1 MARRVNGNLGEE
13 VTSFIGRRDELA
25 TAKRLLPTTRVL
37 TLLGPGGMGK
47 TRLSRQIGQLVSRA
61 FPDGVWFVELADLQD
76 PNLVTLSVAEA
87 LNLRDE
93 SSAPLPRLTEF
104 LADKRLLLILDNCEH
119 LIEEC
124 ATLVGRIIAT
134 TPDVRVL
141 ATSREVLGIPGEQVM
156 PVPPLELPDTDSGD
170 SDALQLFIERAT
182 AANPGFTVTTAN
194 RAVLTEICRR
204 LEGMPLALEL
214 AALRLRMF
222 TPEQILDRL
231 DDTMGLLSAGPRTAP
246 QRQQTIEG
254 AIRWSYDLC
263 TPAEQRMW
271 EQLSVFAGGFDIDA
285 AEAVCE
291 LGAGTPKRNRVAL
304 MDALTGLVDKSVVML
319 RFDGDVA
326 RYSML
331 EPIRQFAGDRLDE
344 QGAEQATRARHR
356 LHYRRL
362 AMRGQTAYWTAD
374 DVAWFRELIREHA
387 NLRAA
392 LRSGLD
398 DEPLETMATVT
409 VLRPFWEHNRFLSE
423 GYGWLNE
430 VLARNPEPTHERAKA
445 LSSAASLAALL
456 GDRESAHRLVDAC
469 LELAAALDD
478 RDIMAEVTLDRSL
491 LAFADGDRERSMELG
506 RASIAIA
513 AENGQHAIEMDSHAF
528 SFMCA
533 MVIEAPGRTELAQRF
548 LEITTEN
555 GSHLMGG
562 LALWTVGIDHWRRG
576 EIDAAA
582 EYHGRA
588 IEQLALFERCVWL
601 SSAFEGLA
609 WTVSSRGDYDRA
621 ARLLGASESLQRS
634 TIRLAH
640 TITIAVG
647 DKERLKVRDALGE
660 DAYRAAYGAG
670 ANLPLDEAIN
680 YALGRTPAR
689 PEADSEPVT
698 PTRAPRKSA
707 TAASET
713 NVLTRREKDV
723 ARLVAA
729 GHSNKRIA
737 ADLVISIRTAETHVE
752 HILTKLGFTSRTQVA
767 AWAHEH
773 DL

>member
-1 MARRVNGNLGEE
+1 MARRVNGNLPEE
-13 VTSFIGRRDELA
+13 VTSFVGRREELA

-47 TRLSRQIGQLVSRA
+47 TRLSRQIGQLVARA
-61 FPDGVWFVELADLQD
+61 FPDGVWLVELADVQD
-76 PNLVTLSVAEA
+76 PALVTLTVAEA

-119 LIEEC
+119 LIEAC

-156 PVPPLELPDTDSGD
+156 PVPPLTVPDTATED
-170 SDALQLFIERAT
+170 SDALQLFVERAT
-182 AANPGFTVTTAN
+182 AANPSFSATLAN
-194 RAVLTEICRR
+194 RAVLAEICRR

-231 DDTMGLLSAGPRTAP
+231 DDTIGLLSAGPRTAP

-263 TPAEQRMW
+263 TAAEQALW
-271 EQLSVFAGGFDIDA
+271 EQLSVFSGGFDIDA
-285 AEAVCE
+285 AETVCE
-291 LGAGTPKRNRVAL
+291 LGAASL
-304 MDALTGLVDKSVVML
+304 MEALTGLVDKSVVVL
-319 RFDGDVA
+319 RFDGEVA

-331 EPIRQFAGDRLDE
+331 EPIRQFAADRLAE
-344 QGAEQATRARHR
+344 RGAAQRVRARHR
-356 LHYRRL
+356 EHHRQL
-362 AMRGQTAYWTAD
+362 AMRGQTAYWTGE
-374 DVAWFRELIREHA
+374 DVAWFHELSREHA
-387 NLRAA
+387 NLRAT
-392 LRSGLD
+392 LKSGLE
-398 DEPLETMATVT
+398 DEPLKTMATVT

-423 GYGWLNE
+423 GYRWLTDS
-430 VLARNPEPTHERAKA
+430 LARNPERTAERAKA

-456 GDRESAHRLVDAC
+456 GDEESAARLVTEC
-469 LELAAALDD
+469 MELAASLDD
-478 RDIMAEVTLDRSL
+478 KDIMAEVALDRSL
-491 LAFADGDRERSMELG
+491 LAFATSDRERSLELG
-506 RASIAIA
+506 RSAIELAASH
-513 AENGQHAIEMDSHAF
+513 GQHAIEMDSHAF
-528 SFMCA
+528 SFMAA
-533 MVIEAPGRTELAQRF
+533 MVLDAPGRTELAERF
-548 LEITTEN
+548 LALTTDS
-555 GSHLMGG
+555 GSHLLGG

-576 EIDAAA
+576 ELDAAA

-609 WTVSSRGDYDRA
+609 WTVSARGDYQRA
-621 ARLLGASESLQRS
+621 ARLLGAAETLQRS
-634 TIRLAH
+634 TIRLAD
-640 TITIAVG
+640 TITVAVG
-647 DKERLKVRDALGE
+647 EKERLVVREALGE
-660 DAYRAAYGAG
+660 EAFRTAFGAG
-670 ANLPLDEAIN
+670 ASLPLEAAID
-680 YALGRTPAR
+680 YALGRTPAA
-689 PEADSEPVT
+689 PEPVAAPPALQRT
-698 PTRAPRKSA
+698 PRAA
-707 TAASET
+707 TATLSET
-713 NVLTRREKDV
+713 SVLTRRQKDV

-737 ADLVISIRTAETHVE
+737 ADLVISVRTAETHVE
-752 HILTKLGFTSRTQVA
+752 HILAKLGLTSRTQLA

-773 DL
+773 EL

>member
-1 MARRVNGNLGEE
+1 MARRVNGNLPEE
-13 VTSFIGRRDELA
+13 VTSFVGRRAELA

-47 TRLSRQIGQLVSRA
+47 TRLSRQIGHLVSRA
-61 FPDGVWFVELADLQD
+61 FPDGVWLVELADVQD
-76 PNLVTLSVAEA
+76 PGLVTLSVAEA
-87 LNLRDE
+87 LDLRDE
-93 SSAPLPRLTEF
+93 STAPLPRLTEF

-119 LIEEC
+119 LIEAC

-156 PVPPLELPDTDSGD
+156 PVPPLTVSDTPGEEG
-170 SDALQLFIERAT
+170 DALQLFVERAS
-182 AANPGFTVTTAN
+182 AANPGFEATTAN
-194 RAVLTEICRR
+194 RAVLAEICRR

-254 AIRWSYDLC
+254 AIRWSYNLC
-263 TPAEQRMW
+263 TAAEQTLW

-291 LGAGTPKRNRVAL
+291 LAPGAL
-304 MDALTGLVDKSVVML
+304 IEALTGLVDKSVVML

-331 EPIRQFAGDRLDE
+331 EPIRQFAADRL
-344 QGAEQATRARHR
+344 AERGTAQQVRARHR
-356 LHYRRL
+356 EHYRQL
-362 AMRGQTAYWTAD
+362 AMRGQTAYWTGE
-374 DVAWFRELIREHA
+374 DVDWFRELSREHA

-392 LRSGLD
+392 LRSGLED
-398 DEPLETMATVT
+398 DPLRTMATVT

-423 GYGWLNE
+423 GYRWLTDS
-430 VLARNPEPTHERAKA
+430 LSRNPERTAERAKA

-456 GDRESAHRLVDAC
+456 GDQESAARLVAEC
-469 LELAAALDD
+469 MELATTLDD
-478 RDIMAEVTLDRSL
+478 DDILAEVALDRSL
-491 LAFADGDRERSMELG
+491 LAFASDRERSLELG
-506 RASIAIA
+506 RSAIA
-513 AENGQHAIEMDSHAF
+513 LAAEHGQRAIEMDSHAF
-528 SFMCA
+528 SFMAA
-533 MVIEAPGRTELAQRF
+533 MVLEAPGRTELAERF
-548 LEITTEN
+548 LELTDHS
-555 GSHLMGG
+555 GSHLLGG

-576 EIDAAA
+576 ELEAAA
-582 EYHGRA
+582 EFHGRA
-588 IEQLALFERCVWL
+588 IEQLALFERCIWL

-609 WTVSSRGDYDRA
+609 WTVSAGGDHERA
-621 ARLLGASESLQRS
+621 ARLLGAAESLQRS

-640 TITIAVG
+640 TITVAVG
-647 DKERLKVRDALGE
+647 EKERLKVREALGE
-660 DAYRAAYGAG
+660 DAFRTAFGAG
-670 ANLPLDEAIN
+670 ASLPLSEAID
-680 YALGRTPAR
+680 YALGHTAAAEP
-689 PEADSEPVT
+689 EPVAA
-698 PTRAPRKSA
+698 PPALKRAARSSTA
-707 TAASET
+707 TLSET
-713 NVLTRREKDV
+713 NMLTRRQKDV

-737 ADLVISIRTAETHVE
+737 ADLVISVRTAETHVE
-752 HILTKLGFTSRTQVA
+752 HILTKLGLTSRTQLA

>member
-1 MARRVNGNLGEE
+1 MARRVNGNLPEE
-13 VTSFIGRRDELA
+13 VTSFVGRREELA

-61 FPDGVWFVELADLQD
+61 FPDGVWLVELADVQD
-76 PNLVTLSVAEA
+76 PALVTLAVTEA
-87 LNLRDE
+87 LDLRDE
-93 SSAPLPRLTEF
+93 STAPLPRLTEF

-119 LIEEC
+119 LIEAC
-124 ATLVGRIIAT
+124 AALVGRIIAT

-156 PVPPLELPDTDSGD
+156 PVPPLTVPETAGEDG
-170 SDALQLFIERAT
+170 DALQLFVERAT
-182 AANPGFTVTTAN
+182 AANPGFQATPAN
-194 RAVLTEICRR
+194 RAVLAEICRR

-231 DDTMGLLSAGPRTAP
+231 DDTIGLLSAGPRTAP

-263 TPAEQRMW
+263 TGAEQSLW

-291 LGAGTPKRNRVAL
+291 LGSASL
-304 MDALTGLVDKSVVML
+304 MEALTGLVDKSVVML

-331 EPIRQFAGDRLDE
+331 EPIRQFAADRLAE
-344 QGAEQATRARHR
+344 RGAAHQVRARHR
-356 LHYRRL
+356 EHYRQL
-362 AMRGQTAYWTAD
+362 AMRGQTAYWTAE
-374 DVAWFRELIREHA
+374 DVAWFGELSREHA

-392 LRSGLD
+392 LKSGLE
-398 DEPLETMATVT
+398 DEPLRTMATVT

-423 GYGWLNE
+423 GYRWLTDS
-430 VLARNPEPTHERAKA
+430 LARNPEATAERAKA

-456 GDRESAHRLVDAC
+456 GDEESASRLVGEC
-469 LELAAALDD
+469 MELAAALGDT
-478 RDIMAEVTLDRSL
+478 DIMAEVALDRSL
-491 LAFADGDRERSMELG
+491 LAFANSDRERSLELG
-506 RASIAIA
+506 RSAIELAASH
-513 AENGQHAIEMDSHAF
+513 GQNAIEMDSHAF
-528 SFMCA
+528 SFMAA
-533 MVIEAPGRTELAQRF
+533 MVLEAPGRTELAERF
-548 LEITTEN
+548 LKLTSDS
-555 GSHLMGG
+555 GSHLLGG

-576 EIDAAA
+576 ELEASAAF
-582 EYHGRA
+582 HSRA
-588 IEQLALFERCVWL
+588 IEQLALFERCIWL

-609 WTVSSRGDYDRA
+609 WTVSAGGDYERA
-621 ARLLGASESLQRS
+621 ARLLGAAETLQRS

-640 TITIAVG
+640 TITVAVG
-647 DKERLKVRDALGE
+647 EKERLKVREALGE
-660 DAYRAAYGAG
+660 EAFRAAFGAG
-670 ANLPLDEAIN
+670 ASLPLEEAID
-680 YALGRTPAR
+680 YALGRTPAA
-689 PEADSEPVT
+689 PEPLAAP
-698 PTRAPRKSA
+698 PALQRAPRASTA
-707 TAASET
+707 TLSET
-713 NVLTRREKDV
+713 NVLTRRQKDV

-737 ADLVISIRTAETHVE
+737 ADLVISVRTAETHVE
-752 HILTKLGFTSRTQVA
+752 HILTKLGLTSRTQLA

>member
-1 MARRVNGNLGEE
+1 M
-13 VTSFIGRRDELA
+13 TSFVGRREELA

-47 TRLSRQIGQLVSRA
+47 TRLSRQIGQLVARA
-61 FPDGVWFVELADLQD
+61 FPDGVWLVELADIQD
-76 PNLVTLSVAEA
+76 PALVTLAVTEA

-93 SSAPLPRLTEF
+93 STAPLPRLTEF

-119 LIEEC
+119 LIEAC
-124 ATLVGRIIAT
+124 ATLVARIIAA

-156 PVPPLELPDTDSGD
+156 PVPPLTVPNAGEDG
-170 SDALQLFIERAT
+170 DALQLFIERAT
-182 AANPGFTVTTAN
+182 AANPAFRATPAN
-194 RAVLTEICRR
+194 RVVLAEICRR

-231 DDTMGLLSAGPRTAP
+231 DDTIGLLSAGPRTAP

-263 TPAEQRMW
+263 TAAEQALW

-291 LGAGTPKRNRVAL
+291 LGRGSL
-304 MDALTGLVDKSVVML
+304 MEALTGLVDKSVVLL

-331 EPIRQFAGDRLDE
+331 EPIRQFAADRLTE
-344 QGAEQATRARHR
+344 RGTAQQVRARHR
-356 LHYRRL
+356 EHYRQL
-362 AMRGQTAYWTAD
+362 AMRGQTAYWTGE
-374 DVAWFRELIREHA
+374 DVAWFGELSREHA

-392 LRSGLD
+392 LKSGLA
-398 DEPLETMATVT
+398 DEPLRTMATVT

-423 GYGWLNE
+423 GYRWLTDS
-430 VLARNPEPTHERAKA
+430 LARNPEETAERAKA

-456 GDRESAHRLVDAC
+456 GDRESAERLVTEC
-469 LELAAALDD
+469 IELAARLPDS
-478 RDIMAEVTLDRSL
+478 DIMAEVALDESL
-491 LAFADGDRERSMELG
+491 LAFASSDRERSLELG
-506 RASIAIA
+506 RRAIELA
-513 AENGQHAIEMDSHAF
+513 ATHGQNAIEMDSHAF
-528 SFMCA
+528 SFMAA
-533 MVIEAPGRTELAQRF
+533 MVLEAPGRTELAQRF
-548 LEITTEN
+548 LKLTTDS
-555 GSHLMGG
+555 GSHLLGG

-576 EIDAAA
+576 EPEAAA
-582 EYHGRA
+582 EFHGRA
-588 IEQLALFERCVWL
+588 IQQLALFERCVWL

-609 WTVSSRGDYDRA
+609 WTVSAGGDFDRA
-621 ARLLGASESLQRS
+621 ARLLGAAESLQRS
-634 TIRLAH
+634 TIRLAD
-640 TITIAVG
+640 TITVAVG
-647 DKERLKVRDALGE
+647 EKERLKVRNALGE
-660 DAYRAAYGAG
+660 TGFRTAFDAG
-670 ANLPLDEAIN
+670 ASLPLDEAID
-680 YALGRTPAR
+680 YALGRTAPA
-689 PEADSEPVT
+689 PEPLAAEPA
-698 PTRAPRKSA
+698 PKRAPRA
-707 TAASET
+707 TTATLTDT
-713 NVLTRREKDV
+713 NVLTRRQKDV

-737 ADLVISIRTAETHVE
+737 ADLVISVRTAETHVE
-752 HILTKLGFTSRTQVA
+752 HILTKLGLTSRTQLA

>member
-1 MARRVNGNLGEE
+1 MARRVNGNLPEE
-13 VTSFIGRRDELA
+13 VTSFVGRREELA

-47 TRLSRQIGQLVSRA
+47 TRLSRQIGHLVARA
-61 FPDGVWFVELADLQD
+61 FPDGVWLVELADVQD
-76 PNLVTLSVAEA
+76 PALVTLSVAES

-93 SSAPLPRLTEF
+93 STAPLPRLTEF

-119 LIEEC
+119 LIEAC
-124 ATLVGRIIAT
+124 AALVGRIIAT

-156 PVPPLELPDTDSGD
+156 PVPPLTVPRTAGED
-170 SDALQLFIERAT
+170 SDALQLFIERAS
-182 AANPGFTVTTAN
+182 AANPGFQASPGN
-194 RAVLTEICRR
+194 RPVVAEICRR

-231 DDTMGLLSAGPRTAP
+231 DDTIGLLSAGPRTAP

-263 TPAEQRMW
+263 TAAEQALW

-291 LGAGTPKRNRVAL
+291 LGSASL
-304 MDALTGLVDKSVVML
+304 MEALTGLVDKSVVML

-331 EPIRQFAGDRLDE
+331 EPIRQFAADRL
-344 QGAEQATRARHR
+344 AERGTDQEVRARHR
-356 LHYRRL
+356 EHYRQL
-362 AMRGQTAYWTAD
+362 AMRGQTAYWTAE
-374 DVAWFRELIREHA
+374 DVAWFRELSREHA

-392 LRSGLD
+392 LRTGLE
-398 DEPLETMATVT
+398 DEPLRTMATVT

-423 GYGWLNE
+423 GYRWLTDS
-430 VLARNPEPTHERAKA
+430 LARNPERTAERAKA

-456 GDRESAHRLVDAC
+456 GDQESAARLVSEC
-469 LELAAALDD
+469 MELAAALGDT
-478 RDIMAEVTLDRSL
+478 DIMAEVALDRSL
-491 LAFADGDRERSMELG
+491 LAFASSDRERSLELG
-506 RASIAIA
+506 RSAIELA
-513 AENGQHAIEMDSHAF
+513 ATHGQHAIEMDSHAF
-528 SFMCA
+528 SFMAA
-533 MVIEAPGRTELAQRF
+533 MVLEAPGRTELAQRF
-548 LEITTEN
+548 LELTTDS
-555 GSHLMGG
+555 GSHLLGG

-576 EIDAAA
+576 ELEAAA
-582 EYHGRA
+582 EFHGRA
-588 IEQLALFERCVWL
+588 IEELALFERCIWL

-609 WTVSSRGDYDRA
+609 WTVSADGDHERA
-621 ARLLGASESLQRS
+621 ARLLGAAESLQRS

-640 TITIAVG
+640 TITVAVG
-647 DKERLKVRDALGE
+647 EKERLKVRDALGE
-660 DAYRAAYGAG
+660 EAFRTAFGAG
-670 ANLPLDEAIN
+670 ASLPLEEAID
-680 YALGRTPAR
+680 YALGRTAAEP
-689 PEADSEPVT
+689 EPVA
-698 PTRAPRKSA
+698 PPPALKRAPRAA
-707 TAASET
+707 TATLSET
-713 NVLTRREKDV
+713 SVLTRRQKDV

-737 ADLVISIRTAETHVE
+737 ADLVISVRTAETHVE
-752 HILTKLGFTSRTQVA
+752 HILTKLGLTSRTQLA

-773 DL
+773 NL

>member
-1 MARRVNGNLGEE
+1 MARRVNGNLPEE
-13 VTSFIGRRDELA
+13 VTSFVGRRAELA

-47 TRLSRQIGQLVSRA
+47 TRLSRQIGHLVSRA
-61 FPDGVWFVELADLQD
+61 FPDGVWLVELADVQD
-76 PNLVTLSVAEA
+76 PGLVTLSVAEA
-87 LNLRDE
+87 LDLRDE
-93 SSAPLPRLTEF
+93 STAPLPRLTEF

-119 LIEEC
+119 LIEAC

-156 PVPPLELPDTDSGD
+156 PVPPLTVSDTPGEEG
-170 SDALQLFIERAT
+170 DALQLFVERAS
-182 AANPGFTVTTAN
+182 AANPGFEATTAN
-194 RAVLTEICRR
+194 RTVLAEICRR

-254 AIRWSYDLC
+254 AIRWSYNLC
-263 TPAEQRMW
+263 TAAEQTLW

-291 LGAGTPKRNRVAL
+291 LAPGAL
-304 MDALTGLVDKSVVML
+304 IEALTGLVDKSVVML

-331 EPIRQFAGDRLDE
+331 EPIRQFAADRL
-344 QGAEQATRARHR
+344 AERGTAQQVRARHR
-356 LHYRRL
+356 EHYRQL
-362 AMRGQTAYWTAD
+362 AMRGQTAYWTGE
-374 DVAWFRELIREHA
+374 DVDWFRELSREHA

-392 LRSGLD
+392 LRSGLED
-398 DEPLETMATVT
+398 DPLRTMATVT

-423 GYGWLNE
+423 GYRWLTDS
-430 VLARNPEPTHERAKA
+430 LSRNPERTAERAKA

-456 GDRESAHRLVDAC
+456 GDQESAARLVAEC
-469 LELAAALDD
+469 MELAATLDD
-478 RDIMAEVTLDRSL
+478 DDILAEVALDRSL
-491 LAFADGDRERSMELG
+491 LAFASDRERSLELG
-506 RASIAIA
+506 RSAIA
-513 AENGQHAIEMDSHAF
+513 LAAEHGQRAIEMDSHAF
-528 SFMCA
+528 SFMAA
-533 MVIEAPGRTELAQRF
+533 MVLEAPGRTELAERF
-548 LEITTEN
+548 LELTDHS
-555 GSHLMGG
+555 GSHLLGG

-576 EIDAAA
+576 ELEAAA
-582 EYHGRA
+582 EFHGRA
-588 IEQLALFERCVWL
+588 IEQLALFERCIWL

-609 WTVSSRGDYDRA
+609 WTVSAGGDHERA
-621 ARLLGASESLQRS
+621 ARLLGAAESLQRS

-640 TITIAVG
+640 TITVAVG
-647 DKERLKVRDALGE
+647 EKERLKVREALGE
-660 DAYRAAYGAG
+660 DAFRTAFGAG
-670 ANLPLDEAIN
+670 ASLPLSEAID
-680 YALGRTPAR
+680 YALGHTAA
-689 PEADSEPVT
+689 PEPEPVA
-698 PTRAPRKSA
+698 APPALKRTARSTTA
-707 TAASET
+707 TLSET
-713 NVLTRREKDV
+713 NMLTRRQKDV

-737 ADLVISIRTAETHVE
+737 ADLVISVRTAETHVE
-752 HILTKLGFTSRTQVA
+752 HILTKLGLTSRTQLA